1 MIVSECRI
9 LRARIVLEK
18 AKNDHRGAVFLETE
32 YHNESDFNK
41 KLFQRIKRDTRKK
54 RRQMDRARKNL
65 ESKLKMERE
74 MLDESYGK
82 YSF

>member
-18 AKNDHRGAVFLETE
+18 AKNAHQGAVFIETE
-32 YHNESDFNK
+32 YHNERLFNA
-41 KLFQRIKRDTRKK
+41 KLLQRMKRDTRKK

-65 ESKLKMERE
+65 ESKLTMERE
-74 MLDESYGK
+74 MIQESQGK
-82 YSF
+82 FCF